1 MKNRTTFEKF
11 PRTNAGRSKNWKTLR
26 ALCLLLFLSVSF
38 TAYSQITVNVK
49 DISLRASLKKIEQV
63 SNYKFF
69 YNENLPE
76 LNQKVS
82 LNVQNTTIQQVMK
95 QLLGKME
102 LTYKQEQENIIV
114 LIRKEQEKK
123 RNINVSGTVVDE
135 KGEPVIGASVTV
147 VGTALGTITNLEGK
161 YSLTDVQEDSK
172 VAISFVGYGALTFSA
187 KDKQLARVVLKEDSE
202 LLDEVV
208 VIGYGTERKS
218 DLSTAVSQVKSK
230 DFESISYSDPGQAIA
245 GRMPGIYVK
254 QASGAPGGNP
264 QISIRGTG
272 TISSG
277 SSPLVVVDGLPV
289 TDDVG
294 LNSINP
300 NDIES
305 INVLKDVASA
315 AIYGS
320 RAANGVIL
328 ITTKKGKA
336 GKAQYTFNTYYGVQ
350 QVEKNMIL

>member
-1 MKNRTTFEKF
+1 
-11 PRTNAGRSKNWKTLR
+11 
-26 ALCLLLFLSVSF
+26 
-38 TAYSQITVNVK
+38 
-49 DISLRASLKKIEQV
+49 
-63 SNYKFF
+63 
-69 YNENLPE
+69 
-76 LNQKVS
+76 
-82 LNVQNTTIQQVMK
+82 
-95 QLLGKME
+95 
-102 LTYKQEQENIIV
+102 
-114 LIRKEQEKK
+114 
-123 RNINVSGTVVDE
+123 
-135 KGEPVIGASVTV
+135 
-147 VGTALGTITNLEGK
+147 
-161 YSLTDVQEDSK
+161 
-172 VAISFVGYGALTFSA
+172 
-187 KDKQLARVVLKEDSE
+187 
-202 LLDEVV
+202 
-208 VIGYGTERKS
+208 
-218 DLSTAVSQVKSK
+218 
-230 DFESISYSDPGQAIA
+230 
-245 GRMPGIYVK
+245 MPGIYVK

-350 QVEKNMIL
+350 QVEKKYDLVDAY

>member
-1 MKNRTTFEKF
+1 M
-11 PRTNAGRSKNWKTLR
+11 
-26 ALCLLLFLSVSF
+26 
-38 TAYSQITVNVK
+38 
-49 DISLRASLKKIEQV
+49 
-63 SNYKFF
+63 
-69 YNENLPE
+69 
-76 LNQKVS
+76 
-82 LNVQNTTIQQVMK
+82 
-95 QLLGKME
+95 
-102 LTYKQEQENIIV
+102 
-114 LIRKEQEKK
+114 
-123 RNINVSGTVVDE
+123 
-135 KGEPVIGASVTV
+135 
-147 VGTALGTITNLEGK
+147 
-161 YSLTDVQEDSK
+161 
-172 VAISFVGYGALTFSA
+172 
-187 KDKQLARVVLKEDSE
+187 ARVVLKEDSE

>member
-1 MKNRTTFEKF
+1 M
-11 PRTNAGRSKNWKTLR
+11 
-26 ALCLLLFLSVSF
+26 
-38 TAYSQITVNVK
+38 
-49 DISLRASLKKIEQV
+49 
-63 SNYKFF
+63 
-69 YNENLPE
+69 
-76 LNQKVS
+76 
-82 LNVQNTTIQQVMK
+82 
-95 QLLGKME
+95 
-102 LTYKQEQENIIV
+102 
-114 LIRKEQEKK
+114 
-123 RNINVSGTVVDE
+123 
-135 KGEPVIGASVTV
+135 
-147 VGTALGTITNLEGK
+147 
-161 YSLTDVQEDSK
+161 
-172 VAISFVGYGALTFSA
+172 
-187 KDKQLARVVLKEDSE
+187 
-202 LLDEVV
+202 
-208 VIGYGTERKS
+208 ERKGNLN
-218 DLSTAVSQVKSK
+218 LSTAVSQVKSK

-350 QVEKNMIL
+350 QVEKKYDLVDAYQQAELMAEAFSI